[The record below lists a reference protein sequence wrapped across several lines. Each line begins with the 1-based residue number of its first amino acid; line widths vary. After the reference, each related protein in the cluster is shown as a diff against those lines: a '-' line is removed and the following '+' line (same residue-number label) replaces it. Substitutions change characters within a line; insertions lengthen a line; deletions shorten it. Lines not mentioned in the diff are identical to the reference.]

1 MEEIILGKSEV
12 EEISPTFAF
21 ELLSHMKGGPS
32 IEVLLNL
39 ALGEDAAIA
48 EQAAAVLKTQV
59 FLYDADTERLGTAYR
74 EGNEIAKNILESY
87 SEAEFFTK
95 LPDVPEKI
103 EVVTYVAG
111 VGIFP
116 PIYFHPATR
125 RIHGRT
131 ESCTANP

>member
-1 MEEIILGKSEV
+1 
-12 EEISPTFAF
+12 
-21 ELLSHMKGGPS
+21 MKGGPS

-87 SEAEFFTK
+87 SEAEF
-95 LPDVPEKI
+95 LRSCRMC
-103 EVVTYVAG
+103 
-111 VGIFP
+111 
-116 PIYFHPATR
+116 R
-125 RIHGRT
+125 RKSRW
-131 ESCTANP
+131 